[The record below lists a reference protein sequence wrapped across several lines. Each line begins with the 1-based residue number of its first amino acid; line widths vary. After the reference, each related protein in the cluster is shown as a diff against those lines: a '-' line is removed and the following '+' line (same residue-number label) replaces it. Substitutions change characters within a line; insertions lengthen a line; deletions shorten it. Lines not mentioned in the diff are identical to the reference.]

1 MSIAENIAYG
11 DNTRE
16 NIPIEEIIEAS
27 KKANIHDF
35 ITKLP
40 LVSCHHSCYHNLII
54 FYLISKIKLKKGVY
68 NKRGC

>member
-16 NIPIEEIIEAS
+16 NIPIEEIIESS
-27 KKANIHDF
+27 KKSNIHDV

-40 LVSCHHSCYHNLII
+40 LVSLVNGCCS
-54 FYLISKIKLKKGVY
+54 YLENSRIMF
-68 NKRGC
+68 

>member
-40 LVSCHHSCYHNLII
+40 LVSYHSCYHNRL
-54 FYLISKIKLKKGVY
+54 FFLLSKIKLKKGIF

>member
-40 LVSCHHSCYHNLII
+40 LVSYHSSYHYHH
-54 FYLISKIKLKKGVY
+54 
-68 NKRGC
+68 

>member
-40 LVSCHHSCYHNLII
+40 LVSHHSWYHNLII
-54 FYLISKIKLKKGVY
+54 FF
-68 NKRGC
+68 

>member
-40 LVSCHHSCYHNLII
+40 LVSHSSCYHNLIN
-54 FYLISKIKLKKGVY
+54 FLSNFK
-68 NKRGC
+68 N